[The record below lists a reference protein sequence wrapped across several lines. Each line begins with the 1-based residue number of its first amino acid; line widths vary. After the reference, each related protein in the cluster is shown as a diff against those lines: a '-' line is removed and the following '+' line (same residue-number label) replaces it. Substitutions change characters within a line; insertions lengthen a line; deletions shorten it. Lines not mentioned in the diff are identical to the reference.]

1 MADGIRSTGE
11 FELSAV
17 RAHKI
22 VCFGLASVG
31 GEIFVDV
38 GEAEA
43 GNGATDQSCNVRMF
57 FSLALA
63 LQLALHVVGAAS
75 LSLGGGDEQVV
86 ALNSKR
92 ARIPLSRDH
101 TERGLLEPGSRQR
114 RRVLPFPR
122 QGFSFSAQIEYD
134 NGVERCNG
142 CVQAASIRRKCHRQW
157 AGSKDFAAL
166 VSRGD
171 GPV

>member
-17 RAHKI
+17 RAHE
-22 VCFGLASVG
+22 VFFDLASVD

-38 GEAEA
+38 CEAEA
-43 GNGATDQSCNVRMF
+43 GNGATDQSRNVGMF

-92 ARIPLSRDH
+92 ARIPLSGDH
-101 TERGLLEPGSRQR
+101 TERGLLEPGSRQM
-114 RRVLPFPR
+114 RRV
-122 QGFSFSAQIEYD
+122 
-134 NGVERCNG
+134 
-142 CVQAASIRRKCHRQW
+142 
-157 AGSKDFAAL
+157 
-166 VSRGD
+166 
-171 GPV
+171 